1 MNNLSN
7 RYFLLVIL
15 LILGFMQ
22 AFAQKISGKVTD
34 KKTGEPVSFMNV
46 YYEGKGV
53 GTTTDLDGNYVV
65 ESRVGLNELTFS
77 FVGYKTVTLPINKHK
92 STTHICFNLITNL
105 QILELFLQNK
115 PVGACFKI

>member
-77 FVGYKTVTLPINKHK
+77 SWDTRLRK
-92 STTHICFNLITNL
+92 
-105 QILELFLQNK
+105 
-115 PVGACFKI
+115 